1 MQTLLIACRSA
12 ALADSLQE
20 LLCQEYQVFTC
31 TRGDH
36 ALSLLETHRPEALI
50 IDFGLPYLDGLTV
63 LQQASFRPTAIL
75 ALSDLAS
82 EYIHFSV
89 HETGIAYIV
98 SLPCKAKAICT
109 HLQKI
114 SQFSQ
119 QHSCVPS
126 PEKFVATHL
135 DRLGYNPSLNGYK
148 QICVGAPLL
157 ARDTSMPLTKELYP
171 AIAVQCGNSNST
183 QVESSIRVAT
193 DGAWKNGDQ
202 AVWLSYFPNPKK
214 RPSNGQVLHTMS
226 KLIPE
231 ELL

>member
-12 ALADSLQE
+12 ALADSLQA
-20 LLCQEYQVFTC
+20 LLCGEYQVFTC

-36 ALSLLETHRPEALI
+36 ALSLLEKHQPEALI
-50 IDFGLPYLDGLTV
+50 IDFGLPYLDGLSV
-63 LQQASFRPTAIL
+63 LEQSSFRPTAIL
-75 ALSDLAS
+75 ALSDLSS

-89 HETGIAYIV
+89 HETGIDYIV
-98 SLPCKAKAICT
+98 PLPCRAKVIQT

-114 SQFSQ
+114 CRFSQ
-119 QHSCVPS
+119 QHTSVPT
-126 PEKFVATHL
+126 PEKIVASHL
-135 DRLGYNPSLNGYK
+135 DRLGYDPSLDGYT

-157 ARDTSMPLTKELYP
+157 ARDASMPLTKELYP
-171 AIAVQCGNSNST
+171 AIAVLCGNGSFT

-193 DGAWKNGDQ
+193 EGAWKTGDRT
-202 AVWLSYFPNPKK
+202 VWRIYFPNPGKK
-214 RPSNGQVLHTMS
+214 PTNGQILRAMS